1 MPFAR
6 IPNVSTTSE
15 FQDLQCT
22 LLGVGGTH
30 ERVCFGKNAK
40 IGWFER
46 GLFLL
51 YTISS
56 R

>member
-1 MPFAR
+1 MSPQPLHFKMYT
-6 IPNVSTTSE
+6 VL
-15 FQDLQCT
+15 F
-22 LLGVGGTH
+22 GGKH
-30 ERVCFGKNAK
+30 MKEYVLERMQK

-56 R
+56 W

>member
-1 MPFAR
+1 MYIIWR
-6 IPNVSTTSE
+6 
-15 FQDLQCT
+15 
-22 LLGVGGTH
+22 GGRGIENTH